1 MSLDSSIIKVECSCG
16 NTKELNRQEQIDIF
30 NEEIKIVDLSKYYEK
45 FSCQKCKKKFPK
57 TFDKNNNLLFDP
69 ENLKKCKTCNNYIS
83 VPRLQTGVNVL
94 TCSPY
99 CEYSI
104 IETEETIARAQ
115 KYLEDFNE
123 NLKKLEIAE
132 TKTKNNLE
140 RRKYTIITAYKKMLA
155 KEISA
160 KEYEKLFKEF
170 TWEIKTQIEPMGGK
184 LIDDPR
190 KYINCAKCGA
200 YSVILWTSKYK
211 KYFIGCSQYSSG
223 CKWAKSVW
231 KM

>member
-1 MSLDSSIIKVECSCG
+1 MSLDSSILKIECTCG
-16 NTKELNRQEQIDIF
+16 NIKKLDRKQQVKLF

-45 FSCQKCKKKFPK
+45 FTCQKCKKKFPK

-69 ENLKKCKTCNNYIS
+69 ENLKKCKTCSKYIS
-83 VPRLQTGVNVL
+83 IPRLKVNANIL

-99 CEYSI
+99 CEHSTR
-104 IETEETIARAQ
+104 ETEESRTRAK
-115 KYLEDFNE
+115 KYLEDFAE
-123 NLKKLEIAE
+123 NLKKLELAQ
-132 TKTKNNLE
+132 KTSKDNLE
-140 RRKYTIITAYKKMLA
+140 KKKNTVIIAYKKMLA

-170 TWEIKTQIEPMGGK
+170 TWEIKTHIEPMGGK

-190 KYINCAKCGA
+190 KYINCSKCGN
-200 YSVILWTSKYK
+200 YSLILWTPKYK
-211 KYFIGCSQYSSG
+211 KYFIGCSQYSNG
-223 CKWAKSVW
+223 CDWAKSVW